1 MTVWPNDVAIVAM
14 PATLSKDCL
23 CDFCFISYIV
33 FCTLMLFVYGW
44 TESFGVFIT
53 GMGFAAVAILLL
65 LIEGFVTL
73 CYSEKGEWRRYDSN
87 KTLGKFT
94 CIP

>member
-14 PATLSKDCL
+14 SATLSKDCL
-23 CDFCFISYIV
+23 CDFIIYIV
-33 FCTLMLFVYGW
+33 FCTLMLLVYGW
-44 TESFGVFIT
+44 TEFGVFIT
-53 GMGFAAVAILLL
+53 GMGFAAVATLFL